1 MSYLKE
7 IQSTAQQVAE
17 AISVALRIETEIVD
31 DTMTIIAG
39 TGKYKDRINTKEEGG
54 QVEAGYLYG
63 RVLCTNQPYFVED
76 ARSDPSYDP
85 SVLVGQ
91 TEEWAELCAPINYEG
106 KVIGVIGLVA
116 FDEAQHQFLLGHKLP
131 LFTFLQRMSE
141 LLTGKIAG
149 QSALRNWKKIN
160 QQLEVLIESIHEGI
174 IAIDEHGIVT
184 TCNEA
189 AQGLIQYSKENLIG
203 MPIESIW
210 PHSPMLD
217 VLRTGKGYMEQE
229 ERYSTPRQ
237 DMHFIS
243 TARPILIDEKVVG
256 VVASFRKMADMRR
269 LAYALTGET
278 KDLFFSEIKGKS
290 RALSLVLKQAEQVA
304 RGTSNILITGES
316 GTGKG
321 MLAAAIH
328 SSSTRKNGPFII
340 VNCGAIPE
348 TLLESELFGYVGGAF
363 TGAKKEG
370 KAGKF
375 ELADGGTIFL
385 DEIGDLPLHLQV
397 KLLHVLQNKQVER
410 VGSNQ
415 LLPVNV
421 RVISATNKS
430 LEEMV
435 HSKEFRSDL
444 YFRLNVIPLHMP
456 PLRERV
462 EDIPML
468 MDYFL
473 SKYRQTIENQVIDFH
488 SEVKEL
494 FIQYPWPGNVRELE
508 NAIEY
513 AMNME
518 SSPTISLDSVPQ
530 RIRQAAHPK
539 MDPERDPVIFD
550 ANPHLSLKDQLKYYE
565 QQIILHMLEKHGYSL
580 EAKRQ
585 IAERL
590 DIGLATL
597 YRKLE
602 SYQLLDS

>member
-1 MSYLKE
+1 MSYLKD
-7 IQSTAQQVAE
+7 IQATAQQVAE

-39 TGKYKDRINTKEEGG
+39 TGKYKERINTKEEGG

-85 SVLVGQ
+85 SVLSGQ
-91 TEEWAELCAPINYEG
+91 TEEMAELCAPINYEG

-149 QSALRNWKKIN
+149 LHAIQNWKKTN

-174 IAIDEHGIVT
+174 IAIDENGIIT
-184 TCNEA
+184 TCNET
-189 AQGLIQYSKENLIG
+189 AQGFIQNRKETLIG
-203 MPIESIW
+203 SPIESIW
-210 PHSPMLD
+210 PNSPMLE
-217 VLRTGKGYMEQE
+217 VLRTGVGYMEKE
-229 ERYSTPRQ
+229 ERYSSPRQ
-237 DMHFIS
+237 EMHFIS

-278 KDLFFSEIKGKS
+278 KDLFFSEIKGRS
-290 RALSLVLKQAEQVA
+290 RSLSLVLKQAEQVA

-328 SSSTRKNGPFII
+328 SSSNRKNGPFII

-348 TLLESELFGYVGGAF
+348 TLLESELFGYVEGAF

-410 VGSNQ
+410 VGSHQ
-415 LLPVNV
+415 LMPVNV

-435 HSKEFRSDL
+435 QSKEFRSDL
-444 YFRLNVIPLHMP
+444 FFRLNVIPLHMP

-462 EDIPML
+462 EDIPLL
-468 MDYFL
+468 MEYFL
-473 SKYRQTIENQVIDFH
+473 TKYRQTIENQVTDFLP
-488 SEVKEL
+488 EVREL
-494 FIQYPWPGNVRELE
+494 FTQYHWPGNVRELE

-518 SSPTISLDSVPQ
+518 ASGFIGLDSVPQ
-530 RIRQAAHPK
+530 RIKQAVLPRHDSEQETTFTAY
-539 MDPERDPVIFD
+539 E
-550 ANPHLSLKDQLKYYE
+550 LETSLKEQLRQFE
-565 QQIILHMLEKHGYSL
+565 QQIIIRMLEKHGHSL
-580 EAKRQ
+580 EAKRL

-602 SYQLLDS
+602 SYQLLNS